1 MRDKKNR
8 NLFIKD
14 YIQDKWLIHKCRKKI
29 KIVYKRTGS
38 GLKQA

>member
-8 NLFIKD
+8 KLFIKD
-14 YIQDKWLIHKCRKKI
+14 YIQDKWLIHKFGKKF

-38 GLKQA
+38 GLEQA